1 MILFWKEFVDTYI
14 DYAFNKSVEKV
25 FEEFKRGFFKVC
37 SRDGVEF
44 FQPEELRGVMVGQE
58 FTDWNVMKQN
68 TVYEGEYSETHPTII
83 TFWEVF
89 DELTEDEKKRF
100 LWCGTDRIAKVRVG
114 CTQYRGK

>member
-1 MILFWKEFVDTYI
+1 MKTPDLKHSTLSINRKEVVDTYI

-58 FTDWNVMKQN
+58 FTDWDVMKQ
-68 TVYEGEYSETHPTII
+68 V
-83 TFWEVF
+83 
-89 DELTEDEKKRF
+89 
-100 LWCGTDRIAKVRVG
+100 
-114 CTQYRGK
+114 CTTWHNK